1 MKKQPPTDVVT
12 LRLQETE
19 IEAIDAIV
27 EYSNFRSRNECV
39 RHLLQ
44 PSLLQFV
51 EAINTKSAFKAGIR
65 KISAEM
71 DLNKRLTLARK
82 NSMDED
88 QLPLPNMDEISLDVQ
103 PA

>member
-1 MKKQPPTDVVT
+1 M
-12 LRLQETE
+12 
-19 IEAIDAIV
+19 
-27 EYSNFRSRNECV
+27 N
-39 RHLLQ
+39 
-44 PSLLQFV
+44 V